1 MSAKQTTK
9 KIYEAPKITV
19 IRCLSAQMLCDSPT
33 NDTIGGGNGSV
44 DEGGA
49 LSNKYRNDWANIW
62 KK

>member
-19 IRCLSAQMLCDSPT
+19 IRCLSAQMLCGSK
-33 NDTIGGGNGSV
+33 DTIGGGNGSV

-62 KK
+62 RN